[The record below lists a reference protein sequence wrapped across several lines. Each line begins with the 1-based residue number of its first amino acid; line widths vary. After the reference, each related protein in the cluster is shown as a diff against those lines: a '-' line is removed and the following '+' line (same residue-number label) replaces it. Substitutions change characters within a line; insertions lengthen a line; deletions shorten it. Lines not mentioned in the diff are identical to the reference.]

1 MFRRFFGFGSTEP
14 AKPAEKTAEN
24 DNWIINDTL
33 QRYEVKTSGY
43 NYRTIPEIIDAN
55 SRSYNDFY
63 IGNAVELSD
72 ITTYD
77 LKGAKLMID
86 GSLTIRKEVTFLNGT
101 IDLMYGT
108 GIRNREHELKMD
120 HDFTF
125 TNGIFVN
132 VYAIRHFMNDL
143 DDNMKGTLEDIH
155 GLSTINGISA
165 AEIIA
170 VHGNPSL
177 LRESLKTGNRSSQGT
192 TIIKD
197 LEYNYEL
204 ILIQD
209 SADLQN
215 VHIYGDTIQMSTEDA
230 APKILSST
238 NNATISCNN
247 LQFLSKMTIQGVE
260 IHANKIT
267 FASSLDLTNVGIVD
281 CTLYNKLLLTADTIK
296 VFKGNTVF
304 VEGFCVQVEDN
315 KTVEIGMKMYNK
327 GDMNGKNKAIENFAT
342 VNGGSI
348 NIVRKTLHDNFE
360 RVYQTTSEYITEYL
374 KEGEKYTL
382 DNYVNY
388 DVYIQW
394 LNECVTKFGS
404 FNIAEY
410 KIGNTTYKENKS
422 INEFIEL
429 LKSKS
434 NVQKVE
440 VNRAATSIS
449 AYQFQFQHY
458 TNGNKYY
465 VEITCPF
472 SSQTNSET
480 RSRLNS
486 SQFFETDVVSNTRY
500 GSECTTLIKLKRAI
514 LYDLYRF
521 IVDNARSTVDSL
533 KTFVHECEI
542 IAKCEIRLRYGPKY
556 NYEYSPCEW
565 LTVEEYIN
573 KFNNAS
579 VVSDCIHT
587 TTTAATN
594 GLAFVTKDSASISDM
609 VDILPLRYDMMTAD
623 DNLYPYLVAQFI
635 RFKQSYKERLVE
647 IAKNAKPRIADKRLM
662 YYCSKYYSKIDFLT
676 VEGKYP
682 YFSLNTPRTVAIQNP
697 ARIYDIWD
705 NYYGNMWN
713 VENDDITHPKVTS
726 RTTTESLF
734 DTYENILNGMSIE
747 ESSTELKNLLGNG
760 PLNTLEG
767 LEVVRDAFSRF
778 IALKTDNTEY
788 YKCTLTNS
796 GTEIEKSLLELDN
809 VGSANSVTNV
819 MTEHTMIS
827 MIVPLHTQSEDG
839 YSYASYYTNRLYSQ
853 NGERVKDIAN
863 IWFNKTDEE
872 LLEDLNQYFTRITKV
887 STADEKKINDDD
899 DTRFLQYAIETQ
911 FYARK
916 KIYLKSVTTG
926 EYVPIDNIKNKT
938 ELLDLLVINDDI
950 PPSSG
955 MYTLKTNEPKLVEET
970 SIPLHS
976 KEFEFTR
983 EYGEDTYTTVTP
995 INTLD
1000 PTVRILFRLPENLGG
1015 STTYTYPNP
1024 WFEELS
1030 TETGIEADIERWKEG
1045 PTDAKWRREY
1055 MAELLYFAQ
1064 QPVFFSTA
1072 STGGGSFCDPFRLPV
1087 DAASPNVIL
1096 PLRIIK
1102 EGLYAYIIS
1111 DENAFIKSED
1121 YYFANNERIFSLPC
1135 HPEAAVSPI
1144 YAKEAFNM
1152 CIAKYLEGAKLADTE
1167 DGTLPRTEED
1177 IAAGVTNK
1185 RGTVNSDIMVKLS
1198 MQYTVNGEV
1207 QTKWPLG
1214 EGEISLR
1221 EHFDTLYDELL
1232 AYYSVNVPDGVNVT
1246 CGFTAN
1252 LARVVPYRPL
1262 EILHANLDEYKDVE
1276 DEITHLPIT
1285 PMLEVAKEDYS
1296 KVYQISDNHSI
1307 KREWLKECE
1316 WKLPG
1321 DYKAYIMDKGMENE
1335 IEFWKF
1341 IPVEILLSHNS
1352 EIRPKDAEHPEE
1364 SILLADRYFL
1374 TKLVS
1379 DRLECFEENPEDIEN
1394 PQIDPAKE
1402 KAMLNSQIRYMFQFC
1417 KNDFLEMAKQL
1428 LLFYCVKD
1436 GKIYRDIKLTFNRQ
1450 ETVVIIRKGVKTV
1463 KLTEESQSIGLLELI
1478 VAVESSSEDIVYN
1491 TVTLPEEGNVADFGP
1506 LASDYVYPPF
1516 IVADET
1522 YQTDGNLDKEKCIV
1536 NVLRAYKELSNS
1548 FANDDKYKYGLEG
1561 TKYRYVQRDVLA
1573 EINEIFNQC
1582 NKNQI
1587 SSETGKTKEFKGPVY
1602 IVGISPEDDT
1612 LQQVLTVG
1620 LENQMNYFVREGAGI
1635 MSIYEVSVD
1644 DSLSIS
1650 VIKRIMTDDGVTRQD
1665 LNASLSGISAFVVA
1679 EALKILKYTDG
1690 KWDIK
1695 YSEDQQ
1701 KSVNDFIN
1709 EPEHSD
1715 PMMGSILLVRRKEG
1729 VQLPLVTDEAMED
1742 VIAYLNIKK
1751 NEYGDDIEGFKKYAN
1766 DFLLE
1771 LKQKENE
1778 QMNYFYFIIHTDEE
1792 EEETHYETIEFV
1804 PRCKALDMVE
1814 KFVSMRSISDC
1825 EFIEV
1830 SYPAQVVHLS
1840 DDPNGLIEKCKIEY
1854 TNERHTPKTY
1864 IFWPMDF
1871 ISYAAV
1877 LSEATLELSEINN
1890 NNFVYFTTENLV
1902 NVAQEMEGVSVFLR
1916 RGIDNPDV
1924 VTELR
1929 TEAANGAIE
1938 YFVYWENEDEEVYS
1952 AVKELKEKIARYISG
1967 NITADNFKLY
1977 LYEWQLKCAY
1987 LSYDQQTE
1995 KVEKTQGVALTPV
2008 TFKLMSPEE
2017 GHQFHYVDL
2026 LPYDTIDTLLGAT
2039 DDELRNTL
2047 STRTEILPIE
2057 YRIQRENDIIPD
2069 GPEPGPNPDDG
2080 GEEVPDDDDKK
2091 DMYVLSDEDQNETRG
2106 WIYTGLIKRLLE
2118 KYFSGSLMGDETS
2131 WANITNRTMMSNE
2144 EMSNIMTLLNTRYQ
2158 SEIKKANSDDKYEEL
2173 KEILLPEGEG
2183 DEIGVADLINT
2194 ILTREQD
2201 YNRDKVRYSL
2211 EERNELMQVME
2222 DWYNYYKPNI
2232 KTFIDEAEIMIW
2244 EGMDLEYY
2252 TKVDTFEDR
2261 VDDIVKDYNYIYN
2274 KVNNTKVTW
2283 KKVRPTNL
2291 DVYFCVCDFT
2301 DPRNDEWPQ
2310 FMNEIEAIRNS
2321 WERYSDTN
2329 GKILVC
2335 IGNNYGEIWSVL
2347 GKQPGNNI
2355 PIETYFYLKSQ
2366 TNGCARQLR
2375 RCMHPPAPPV
2385 DPEPEPTESLD
2396 RRIIYIPKDRADSNI
2411 NWSFDDYYITKLY
2424 QLLFDPFY
2432 LTIND
2437 SSNFKDFVNP
2447 IADAKIYLGYVVI
2460 AP

>member
-1 MFRRFFGFGSTEP
+1 MFRRFFGFGSAEP

-33 QRYEVKTSGY
+33 QRYEVKTTGY
-43 NYRTIPEIIDAN
+43 NYRSIPEIIDAN

-72 ITTYD
+72 IATYD

-86 GSLTIRKEVTFLNGT
+86 GNLTIRKEVTFLNGT

-108 GIRNREHELKMD
+108 GVRNREHELKMD

-125 TNGIFVN
+125 TNGVFVN
-132 VYAIRHFMNDL
+132 VYAIRHFMNDT

-165 AEIIA
+165 AEIIR

-197 LEYNYEL
+197 LDYNYEL
-204 ILIQD
+204 VLIQD

-281 CTLYNKLLLTADTIK
+281 CTIYNKLLLTADTIK

-348 NIVRKTLHDNFE
+348 NIVRKTLHDDFE
-360 RVYQTTSEYITEYL
+360 RVYHSTSEYLVEVL
-374 KEGEKYTL
+374 KEGEKYTA
-382 DNYVNY
+382 DTYVNY

-394 LNECVTKFGS
+394 LTECVTKYGNFS
-404 FNIAEY
+404 IQEY
-410 KIGNTTYKENKS
+410 KIGNTTKEERKT
-422 INEFIEL
+422 INEFADMLKTKTRVEKVEILRLTAYPEFKYTHTVLQASNSYVVANSYLNYSDIQDYDSIVFYSRYRMGEGENYRYQPEIEYRNEEIRSLYKLRKIIIYDVANALYFYNNDPSFVLKDFLKECEVLAKCKIYLSLSNETATNDILGKSTSWLDIDTWCNNVSEFLYTAEQYSSYTNRWWCKLLYKKPNGVQSVFDVFPMRPDLINVSDYVDIMAQMLSFDSTYMRKWTNSSINSTLFFKNEENLIMDYLNVRSCRPLAKISDAVIQDHTMYKNSRYYWNVAVSDSAQGINGAQTTYYDL
-429 LKSKS
+429 LKHGEFEDPS
-434 NVQKVE
+434 
-440 VNRAATSIS
+440 ATLK
-449 AYQFQFQHY
+449 AM
-458 TNGNKYY
+458 
-465 VEITCPF
+465 
-472 SSQTNSET
+472 
-480 RSRLNS
+480 LNS
-486 SQFFETDVVSNTRY
+486 PYMSTYLLNVIKDQWSLY
-500 GSECTTLIKLKRAI
+500 G
-514 LYDLYRF
+514 
-521 IVDNARSTVDSL
+521 
-533 KTFVHECEI
+533 
-542 IAKCEIRLRYGPKY
+542 
-556 NYEYSPCEW
+556 
-565 LTVEEYIN
+565 
-573 KFNNAS
+573 
-579 VVSDCIHT
+579 
-587 TTTAATN
+587 
-594 GLAFVTKDSASISDM
+594 
-609 VDILPLRYDMMTAD
+609 
-623 DNLYPYLVAQFI
+623 
-635 RFKQSYKERLVE
+635 
-647 IAKNAKPRIADKRLM
+647 
-662 YYCSKYYSKIDFLT
+662 
-676 VEGKYP
+676 
-682 YFSLNTPRTVAIQNP
+682 
-697 ARIYDIWD
+697 
-705 NYYGNMWN
+705 
-713 VENDDITHPKVTS
+713 
-726 RTTTESLF
+726 
-734 DTYENILNGMSIE
+734 YENG
-747 ESSTELKNLLGNG
+747 
-760 PLNTLEG
+760 
-767 LEVVRDAFSRF
+767 F
-778 IALKTDNTEY
+778 IYRVEFEDG
-788 YKCTLTNS
+788 S
-796 GTEIEKSLLELDN
+796 QKSLMDLDF

-819 MTEHTMIS
+819 MTEHTATQLQ
-827 MIVPLHTQSEDG
+827 VPLHTQRIGEDS
-839 YSYASYYTNRLYSQ
+839 YSSYFTEQ
-853 NGERVKDIAN
+853 IWKDTLSRDEN
-863 IWFNKTDEE
+863 NEWFSKTDEE
-872 LLEDLNQYFTRITKV
+872 FINAINTLLHKKWDSSESIAGANADNVVTITNSAMGEISQYIV
-887 STADEKKINDDD
+887 
-899 DTRFLQYAIETQ
+899 ETQ

-916 KIYLKSVTTG
+916 KLYLKNRSTE
-926 EYVPIDNIKNKT
+926 EYICIDNIKNKA
-938 ELLDLLVINDDI
+938 ELLNCMIAYKDETPKNDLY
-950 PPSSG
+950 PP
-955 MYTLKTNEPKLVEET
+955 MLYEPKLVEET

-983 EYGEDTYTTVTP
+983 KVSEDDSYTTVTT

-1000 PTVRILFRLPENLGG
+1000 PTVGIAFRLPENLGG
-1015 STTYTYPNP
+1015 TSTYTYPNP

-1030 TETGIEADIERWKEG
+1030 TESGIQNDIETWTNG

-1072 STGGGSFCDPFRLPV
+1072 STGGGSVCDPFRLPV
-1087 DAASPNVIL
+1087 NVASPNVIL
-1096 PLRIIK
+1096 PLSLIK
-1102 EGLYAYIIS
+1102 NGLYSYRS
-1111 DENAFIKSED
+1111 SNENAFVRSED
-1121 YYFANNERIFSLPC
+1121 FYFGNNEEIFSLPC
-1135 HPEAAVSPI
+1135 HTETAVSQA

-1152 CIAKYLEGAKLADTE
+1152 CMAKYLEGAKLADTE
-1167 DGTLPRTEED
+1167 DGTIPRTQED
-1177 IAAGVTNK
+1177 IDNQVTNK
-1185 RGTVNSDIMVKLS
+1185 RGTVNSDIMVKLA
-1198 MQYTVNGEV
+1198 MQYTVNSEV

-1214 EGEISLR
+1214 EDEISLR
-1221 EHFDTLYDELL
+1221 EHFDTLYDELH
-1232 AYYSVNVPDGVNVT
+1232 AYYQDNVPDGVTAT
-1246 CGFTAN
+1246 CGFNAN
-1252 LARVVPYRPL
+1252 LARVIPYRPL
-1262 EILHANLDEYKDVE
+1262 EILHANLDEYTSVN
-1276 DEITHLPIT
+1276 DETTHVPIT
-1285 PMLEVAKEDYS
+1285 PMLDVAKEDYS
-1296 KVYQISDNHSI
+1296 KVYQVSDNHST
-1307 KREWLKECE
+1307 KREWLKECQ

-1321 DYKAYIMDKGMENE
+1321 DYKAYIMEKGMESE

-1341 IPVEILLSHNS
+1341 IPVEILLARNS
-1352 EIRPKDAEHPEE
+1352 QIYPKDAEHPEE

-1374 TKLVS
+1374 TKLLE
-1379 DRLECFEENPEDIEN
+1379 DRLECEEENPEDIEN

-1402 KAMLNSQIRYMFQFC
+1402 KDMLNSQIRYLFQFS
-1417 KNDFLEMAKQL
+1417 KYDFLEMAKQL

-1463 KLTEESQSIGLLELI
+1463 KLTEESQSIGLLEMI

-1491 TVTLPEEGNVADFGP
+1491 TITLPDEGNVAEFGP

-1522 YQTDGNLDKEKCIV
+1522 YQTDGNLDSEKCIV
-1536 NVLRAYKELSNS
+1536 NVLRAYSELSTS

-1573 EINEIFNQC
+1573 EIHEIISQC
-1582 NKNQI
+1582 NKNQLD
-1587 SSETGKTKEFKGPVY
+1587 SETGKTKEFKGFVSV
-1602 IVGISPEDDT
+1602 VGISPEDDS
-1612 LQQVLTVG
+1612 LQQHLTVG
-1620 LENQMNYFVREGAGI
+1620 LENQLKFFVNQGAGI
-1635 MSIYEVSVD
+1635 MSIYQVSVD
-1644 DSLSIS
+1644 DSFSIE
-1650 VIKRIMTDDGVTRQD
+1650 VVKRIMTDDGVTMQD
-1665 LNASLSGISAFVVA
+1665 LASSGLGVKAAVVA

-1690 KWDIK
+1690 KWNIK
-1695 YSEDQQ
+1695 YSNDLE

-1709 EPEHSD
+1709 DPEESD
-1715 PMMGSILLVRRKEG
+1715 PMFFPILLVRRKEG
-1729 VQLPLVTDEAMED
+1729 IQLPLVTDLAMED
-1742 VIAYLNIKK
+1742 VVLYLKTK
-1751 NEYGDDIEGFKKYAN
+1751 RQEYDDDTEFKKYLN

-1778 QMNYFYFIIHTDEE
+1778 LGNYFYFM
-1792 EEETHYETIEFV
+1792 IENESDSIEVPISLEFI
-1804 PRCKALDMVE
+1804 PRCQLLTMLNKINNIDNWSFHTVA
-1814 KFVSMRSISDC
+1814 
-1825 EFIEV
+1825 
-1830 SYPAQVVHLS
+1830 YPAGVVHLS
-1840 DDPNGLIEKCKIEY
+1840 NDPNGLIEKCKIEY
-1854 TNERHTPKTY
+1854 TTKSSPQVTY
-1864 IFWPMDF
+1864 LFWPMDF

-1902 NVAQEMEGVSVFLR
+1902 NVAQEIEGVSVFLR
-1916 RGIDNPDV
+1916 RGIDNPEV
-1924 VTELR
+1924 VKELR

-1952 AVKELKEKIARYISG
+1952 AVKELKEKIERYLSG

-1987 LSYDQQTE
+1987 LSYDEQTGR
-1995 KVEKTQGVALTPV
+1995 VEKTQSVALTPV
-2008 TFKLMSPEE
+2008 TFKLISPEQD
-2017 GHQFHYVDL
+2017 HQICYINCCC
-2026 LPYDTIDTLLGAT
+2026 YDTIDTLLGAT

-2047 STRTEILPIE
+2047 TKRTEVVPIE

-2080 GEEVPDDDDKK
+2080 GEDVPDDGDNK

-2144 EMSNIMTLLNTRYQ
+2144 EMSNIMTLLSTRYQ
-2158 SEIKKANSDDKYEEL
+2158 SEIKKANSDDKYEDL

-2211 EERNELMQVME
+2211 EERSELMQVME

-2252 TKVDTFEDR
+2252 TKVDTFESR

-2291 DVYFCVCDFT
+2291 DVFFCVCDLT
-2301 DPRNDEWPQ
+2301 NQEDEEWPQ

-2321 WERYSDTN
+2321 WERYSETN

-2375 RCMHPPAPPV
+2375 RCMHPPSPPV
-2385 DPEPEPTESLD
+2385 DPEPEPEPTESAD
-2396 RRIIYIPKDRADSNI
+2396 RRIIYIPKDRANSNI

>member
-1 MFRRFFGFGSTEP
+1 MFRRFFGFGSAEP
-14 AKPAEKTAEN
+14 AKPAEKTVEN
-24 DNWIINDTL
+24 DNWIVNDTL

-72 ITTYD
+72 IATYD

-86 GSLTIRKEVTFLNGT
+86 GNLTIRKEVTFLNGT

-108 GIRNREHELKMD
+108 GVRNREHELKMD

-125 TNGIFVN
+125 TNGVFVN

-165 AEIIA
+165 AEIIR

-281 CTLYNKLLLTADTIK
+281 CTIYNKLLLTADTIK

-348 NIVRKTLHDNFE
+348 NIVRKTLHDNFGRE
-360 RVYQTTSEYITEYL
+360 YQRTSEYITDYL
-374 KEGEKYTL
+374 KEGEKYTA
-382 DNYVNY
+382 DTYVNY

-394 LNECVTKFGS
+394 LTECVTKFGS
-404 FNIAEY
+404 FNVAEY
-410 KIGNTTYKENKS
+410 KIGNTTTKENKG

-429 LKSKS
+429 LKGKT

-440 VNRAATSIS
+440 ILRAATTTT

-458 TNGNKYY
+458 TNGNNYY
-465 VEITCPF
+465 VEINCPYSF
-472 SSQTNSET
+472 QTNVET
-480 RSRLNS
+480 RSFLNN
-486 SQFFETDVVSNTRY
+486 SQFFETSVSTKTSY
-500 GSECTTLIKLKRAI
+500 GSKCTTLIKLKRAI
-514 LYDLYRF
+514 LFDLYRF
-521 IVDNARSTVDSL
+521 IEANPRAQIDNL
-533 KTFVHECEI
+533 KTFIHECEV
-542 IAKCEIRLRYGPKY
+542 IARCEIRLRYGPKY

-565 LTVEEYIN
+565 LTVEEYIG
-573 KFNNAS
+573 KFNNAT
-579 VVSDCIHT
+579 VVSDCIHVAN
-587 TTTAATN
+587 TATTN

-734 DTYENILNGMSIE
+734 DTYENILNDMSLE

-819 MTEHTMIS
+819 MTEHTSINLT
-827 MIVPLHTQSEDG
+827 VPLHENPK
-839 YSYASYYTNRLYSQ
+839 SYYRTNNGVENANFDIDTAEEVKNSINNYIHGKVVYYGNTSTYGIEQGFTAEEAMLYLI
-853 NGERVKDIAN
+853 EA
-863 IWFNKTDEE
+863 
-872 LLEDLNQYFTRITKV
+872 QYF
-887 STADEKKINDDD
+887 AGKKIVFNRRNMTITTTIDQINNENE
-899 DTRFLQYAIETQ
+899 FLSLFERTDS
-911 FYARK
+911 FGNG
-916 KIYLKSVTTG
+916 S
-926 EYVPIDNIKNKT
+926 NKYYC
-938 ELLDLLVINDDI
+938 ELVGVSLSENVD
-950 PPSSG
+950 
-955 MYTLKTNEPKLVEET
+955 
-970 SIPLHS
+970 IPLHS

-983 EYGEDTYTTVTP
+983 KISDDDTQTIVTP

-1000 PTVRILFRLPENLGG
+1000 PTVEIVFANPGNVGG
-1015 STTYTYPNP
+1015 STTLTYPNP

-1030 TETGIEADIERWKEG
+1030 TETGIADDIERWKQG

-1072 STGGGSFCDPFRLPV
+1072 STGGGSVCDPFRLPV

-1096 PLRIIK
+1096 PLSIIK
-1102 EGLYAYIIS
+1102 EGLYSYIIS

-1152 CIAKYLEGAKLADTE
+1152 CMAKYLEGAKLADTE

-1185 RGTVNSDIMVKLS
+1185 RGTVNSDIMVKLF
-1198 MQYTVNGEV
+1198 MQYTENSEV
-1207 QTKWPLG
+1207 KTVWPLG
-1214 EGEISLR
+1214 EDEISLR

-1246 CGFTAN
+1246 CGFNAT

-1262 EILHANLDEYKDVE
+1262 EILHSNLDAYESVE
-1276 DEITHLPIT
+1276 DEITHVPIK
-1285 PMLEVAKEDYS
+1285 PMLEVAREDYS
-1296 KVYQISDNHSI
+1296 KVYQVSDNHST

-1321 DYKAYIMDKGMENE
+1321 DYKAYIMEKGIENE

-1341 IPVEILLSHNS
+1341 IPVEILLSRNS
-1352 EIRPKDAEHPEE
+1352 EINPKDAEHPEE

-1374 TKLVS
+1374 TKLLE

-1402 KAMLNSQIRYMFQFC
+1402 KDMLNSQIRYLFQFC

-1463 KLTEESQSIGLLELI
+1463 KLTEESQSIGLLEMI
-1478 VAVESSSEDIVYN
+1478 VAVESASEDIVYN
-1491 TVTLPEEGNVADFGP
+1491 TVTLPEEGNVAEFGP

-1548 FANDDKYKYGLEG
+1548 FANDDKYKYGLENN
-1561 TKYRYVQRDVLA
+1561 KYRYVQRDVLA

-1582 NKNQI
+1582 NKNQLA
-1587 SSETGKTKEFKGPVY
+1587 SETGKTKEYKGFVSV
-1602 IVGISPEDDT
+1602 VGISPEDDT
-1612 LQQVLTVG
+1612 LQQHLTVG
-1620 LENQMNYFVREGAGI
+1620 LENQLKYFVNEGAGI
-1635 MSIYEVSVD
+1635 MSIYQVSVD
-1644 DSLSIS
+1644 DSFS
-1650 VIKRIMTDDGVTRQD
+1650 VEVVKRIMTDDGITMQD
-1665 LNASLSGISAFVVA
+1665 LASSGLGVSAAVVA

-1695 YSEDQQ
+1695 YSNDLE

-1709 EPEHSD
+1709 APEESD
-1715 PMMGSILLVRRKEG
+1715 PMFFPILLVRRKEG
-1729 VQLPLVTDEAMED
+1729 IQLPLVTDLAMED
-1742 VIAYLNIKK
+1742 VVLYLKTK
-1751 NEYGDDIEGFKKYAN
+1751 RQEYDDDTEFKKYLN

-1778 QMNYFYFIIHTDEE
+1778 LGNYFYFM
-1792 EEETHYETIEFV
+1792 IEVNPDIGAGYVEFI
-1804 PRCKALDMVE
+1804 PRCQLLNMPNKLD
-1814 KFVSMRSISDC
+1814 K
-1825 EFIEV
+1825 IEDWSFHTV
-1830 SYPAQVVHLS
+1830 PYPAGVVHLS

-1854 TNERHTPKTY
+1854 RTTKEETPKMYT
-1864 IFWPMDF
+1864 FWPMDF
-1871 ISYAAV
+1871 ISYTAV
-1877 LSEATLELSEINN
+1877 LNEATLELSEINN

-1924 VTELR
+1924 VNELR

-1952 AVKELKEKIARYISG
+1952 AVKELKEKIERYLSG
-1967 NITADNFKLY
+1967 NITAENFKLY
-1977 LYEWQLKCAY
+1977 LYEWQMKCAY
-1987 LSYDQQTE
+1987 LE
-1995 KVEKTQGVALTPV
+1995 FQGDDDNYTVTKSQNVALNPV
-2008 TFKLMSPEE
+2008 TFKLISPEQD
-2017 GHQFHYVDL
+2017 HQICYISCCC
-2026 LPYDTIDTLLGAT
+2026 YDTIDTLLGAT

-2047 STRTEILPIE
+2047 TKRTEVVPIE

-2080 GEEVPDDDDKK
+2080 GEEVPDDGDNK

-2144 EMSNIMTLLNTRYQ
+2144 EMSNIMTLLSTRYQ
-2158 SEIKKANSDDKYEEL
+2158 SEIKKANSDDKYEDL

-2211 EERNELMQVME
+2211 EERSELMQVME

-2291 DVYFCVCDFT
+2291 DVFFCVCDLT
-2301 DPRNDEWPQ
+2301 NQEDEEWPQ

-2321 WERYSDTN
+2321 WERYSETN

-2375 RCMHPPAPPV
+2375 RCMHPPSPPV

-2396 RRIIYIPKDRADSNI
+2396 RRIIYIPKDRANSNI

-2447 IADAKIYLGYVVI
+2447 IDNAKIYLGYVVI